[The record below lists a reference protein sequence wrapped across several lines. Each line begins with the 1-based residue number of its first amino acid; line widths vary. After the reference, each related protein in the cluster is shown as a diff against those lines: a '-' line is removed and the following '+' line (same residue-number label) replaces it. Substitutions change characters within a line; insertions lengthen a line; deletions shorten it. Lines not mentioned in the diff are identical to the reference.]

1 MRRASF
7 PEATRENSKRV
18 RTVVPAPK
26 RPVHH
31 WQWAVA
37 LLSTMLAVSCSSR
50 SDSTTHPPANASLA
64 EEHASTSSHGVVVGK
79 APAAGTSA
87 LVELT
92 PEGAQEVPPPDAQPV
107 MDQVQLTFVPPMLI
121 VRAGYPVQFHS
132 SDEELHNINVKNADT
147 REQAFNVAIPPG
159 QSFEYTF
166 KNPGFYDVNCD
177 IHPAMSAQIF
187 VATSP
192 YVVTAERDGTFTFQ
206 DVVPGAYT
214 LSVYAG
220 TRRIDQRIH
229 VATGRNDVQTG
240 NE

>member
-1 MRRASF
+1 LAFIVPELLVHRSRRCAI
-7 PEATRENSKRV
+7 
-18 RTVVPAPK
+18 
-26 RPVHH
+26 
-31 WQWAVA
+31 A
-37 LLSTMLAVSCSSR
+37 LLSTMLAVNCSSHR
-50 SDSTTHPPANASLA
+50 DSTTQPPNDSVA
-64 EEHASTSSHGVVVGK
+64 EEHAPTSSRGVVVGK
-79 APAAGTSA
+79 ARVSGTTSA
-87 LVELT
+87 FVELT

-107 MDQVQLTFVPPMLI
+107 MDQVQLTFLPAMLI

-159 QSFEYTF
+159 QTFEYTF

-187 VATSP
+187 VASSP
-192 YVVTAERDGTFTFQ
+192 YVVTASRDGSFTFE

-220 TRRIDQRIH
+220 TRRFGQPIR
-229 VATGRNDVQTG
+229 VAAGRNDVQIG

>member
-1 MRRASF
+1 MERV
-7 PEATRENSKRV
+7 TSKLP
-18 RTVVPAPK
+18 RTVVPSLELT
-26 RPVHH
+26 VHGRRY
-31 WQWAVA
+31 AVV
-37 LLSTMLAVSCSSR
+37 LLSLMLTVNCSR
-50 SDSTTHPPANASLA
+50 HRDSTTPPPANQPAA
-64 EEHASTSSHGVVVGK
+64 GEQASTAGRGVVVGK
-79 APAAGTSA
+79 APVPGTTSA
-87 LVELT
+87 FVVLSPQGE
-92 PEGAQEVPPPDAQPV
+92 QEVPPPDTQPV
-107 MDQVQLTFVPPMLI
+107 MDQVQLTFIPATLI

-159 QSFEYTF
+159 QTFEHTF

-192 YVVTAERDGTFTFQ
+192 YVVIAERDGRFTFQ

-220 TRRIDQRIH
+220 TRRLDQPIQ
-229 VATGRNDVQTG
+229 VAAGRNDVQIG